1 MSHRDAPAICRKID
15 TALEFLGED
24 EEELRPYVIHQ
35 IVEIL
40 NGRKR
45 ISLDECAT
53 SELMSMLAVLLPIFA
68 RHLAGLGIPE
78 TLPLEG
84 GKILRL
90 IVGDMGDD
98 APTGTD

>member
-15 TALEFLGED
+15 VALEFLGED
-24 EEELRPYVIHQ
+24 EELRPYVIHQ
-35 IVEIL
+35 IGEIL
-40 NGRKR
+40 GGRKR
-45 ISLDECAT
+45 ISMEECAT

-90 IVGDMGDD
+90 IVGDVGDD
-98 APTGTD
+98 TPTGTD